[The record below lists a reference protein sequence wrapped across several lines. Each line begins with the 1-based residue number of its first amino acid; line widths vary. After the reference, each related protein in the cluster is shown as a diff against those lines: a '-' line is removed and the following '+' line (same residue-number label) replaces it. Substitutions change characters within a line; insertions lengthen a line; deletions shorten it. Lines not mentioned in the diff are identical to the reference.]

1 MKKKKTL
8 RGNVIAVTG
17 EKKALSGF
25 ARDQRNWGGGVTDQ
39 PTREAVNAG
48 RPNSVPPMVDYFQR
62 PITS

>member
-25 ARDQRNWGGGVTDQ
+25 ARDQRNWGGGDGS
-39 PTREAVNAG
+39 ANAG
-48 RPNSVPPMVDYFQR
+48 GGERWPPEFSPADG
-62 PITS
+62 